1 MYNQSWFIFRCIINA
16 LLFEKLSIFDTVK
29 WGENINFIYV
39 WIYNKRKNSC
49 EQNRFCETMS
59 DVANNFKSLARIL
72 IYLNFNLMNN
82 KNNIHTHSQICDV
95 CVCMFVCVRTYV
107 LRLVYADDNIPHL
120 QRLLHSFPQL
130 LPLFKTQQQ
139 YSCTHII

>member
-1 MYNQSWFIFRCIINA
+1 M
-16 LLFEKLSIFDTVK
+16 LFVQNE
-29 WGENINFIYV
+29 ENF
-39 WIYNKRKNSC
+39 C
-49 EQNRFCETMS
+49 AQNRFCVMMS
-59 DVANNFKSLARIL
+59 DVANTFKSLARIL
-72 IYLNFNLMNN
+72 IYLNFILMNN
-82 KNNIHTHSQICDV
+82 KNNQLTHSQICYV
-95 CVCMFVCVRTYV
+95 CVCVSVRTYV

>member
-1 MYNQSWFIFRCIINA
+1 MLYMYEFMIR
-16 LLFEKLSIFDTVK
+16 EKK
-29 WGENINFIYV
+29 
-39 WIYNKRKNSC
+39 SC

-59 DVANNFKSLARIL
+59 DVAINFKSLARIL
-72 IYLNFNLMNN
+72 IYLNFNLMNS
-82 KNNIHTHSQICDV
+82 KNNILTHSQICDV
-95 CVCMFVCVRTYV
+95 YVCMFVCVRTYV